1 MARPARAA
9 IRCDPE
15 DWAEAAEQPS
25 SATSVNVVPALS
37 AKSADDPAGAG
48 ARPRAAGSAP
58 PSGFAPASR
67 RWPSARRLGHIVR
80 VAWRHGLAL
89 AAARLARRWPAAR
102 RLLPHP
108 APGGELTGPERLR
121 VAIEDLGGTFIKFG
135 QMLALQPD
143 ILPVA
148 YCDALFK
155 LLDRV
160 EPFPFAQAEE
170 IFTAELGRRPAE
182 VFDDVER
189 RPLATASI
197 GQVYV
202 AHLGGRK
209 VAVKIQRP
217 NAEVEFA
224 SDIRLMIAAMRL
236 IRWLRLRRLYWLL
249 EPTGEFVAWSAEELD
264 YRNEARYSERLRRHA
279 AGNPVQYVPAV
290 LAEYTTR
297 RVLVVEFLEGV
308 TLLGYLRA
316 RDEGN
321 EVLQRGLA
329 AAGFDRQV
337 FAANL
342 VDNFLG
348 DAFKHGI
355 YHADLHP
362 ANLMVLPGNVVGY
375 IDFGITG
382 LMSPYSRHHLIAMT
396 LALARG
402 DVETMAAEYLKITA
416 WDARSDL
423 SGFRAGLE
431 RLAAGWYEQAAGQR
445 RLSAKITR
453 IFGEILA
460 LSRQTRVMPERDI
473 VKYIRS
479 AIAIDGLLVRFLP
492 GFDIGKQIAES
503 CAEYLRRE
511 MLHRLLT
518 AEQLLD
524 WGTAGG
530 RLLRDGPALTSRA
543 LAGLA
548 GMAAGPAPGA
558 FAGSAAS
565 GMAPTSRTSPPS
577 PAPPPSGWAPSGR
590 ASGTAAGRPGDR
602 GDAGAGSRA
611 RAIQLAAAVLGTAV
625 LIAGSAAPLRLG
637 LNLFTA
643 ELLFGGAAAAGLAG
657 ALRGLRA
664 FGPWEDRHAR

>member
-1 MARPARAA
+1 VNVAPAQPARPA
-9 IRCDPE
+9 D
-15 DWAEAAEQPS
+15 DL
-25 SATSVNVVPALS
+25 PAS
-37 AKSADDPAGAG
+37 
-48 ARPRAAGSAP
+48 RPRPARGPGSPAP
-58 PSGFAPASR
+58 AGFAPATR
-67 RWPSARRLGHIVR
+67 RWLSARRLGHIAR

-89 AAARLARRWPAAR
+89 ATARLARRWPAAR
-102 RLLPHP
+102 AFLP
-108 APGGELTGPERLR
+108 ASAVGAELPGPERLR
-121 VAIEDLGGTFIKFG
+121 IAIEDLGGTFIKFG

-160 EPFPFAQAEE
+160 EPFPFAQAEA
-170 IFTAELGRRPAE
+170 IFTAELGRPPAA
-182 VFDDVER
+182 VFDDFER

-202 AHLGGRK
+202 AHLDGRK

-224 SDIRLMIAAMRL
+224 SDIRLMIGGMRL
-236 IRWLRLRRLYWLL
+236 IRWLRLRRLEWLL

-279 AGNPVQYVPAV
+279 AGNPVQHVPAV
-290 LAEYTTR
+290 YTEYTTR

-308 TLLGYLRA
+308 TLLGWLRA

-329 AAGFDRQV
+329 AAGFDRQA
-337 FAANL
+337 FAANII
-342 VDNFLG
+342 DNFLG
-348 DAFKHGI
+348 DAFNYGI

-362 ANLMVLPGNVVGY
+362 ANLMILPGNVVGY

-402 DVETMAAEYLKITA
+402 DVDAMAAEYLKITA
-416 WDARSDL
+416 WDSRSDL
-423 SGFRAGLE
+423 PGYRAGLE
-431 RLAAGWYEQAAGQR
+431 RLAAGWYEEAGGRR

-460 LSRQTRVMPERDI
+460 LSRQTQVMPERDI

-479 AIAIDGLLVRFLP
+479 AIAIDGLLVRFVP
-492 GFDIGKQIAES
+492 GFDIGKQLAES

-511 MLHRLLT
+511 LRHRLLT
-518 AEQLLD
+518 AERLLD

-530 RLLRDGPALTSRA
+530 RLLRDGPALASRA
-543 LAGLA
+543 LAGIA
-548 GMAAGPAPGA
+548 GVAETGPLAGPAASPDPGGTGAHGAHGDPGA
-558 FAGSAAS
+558 PGNPGAPGS
-565 GMAPTSRTSPPS
+565 P
-577 PAPPPSGWAPSGR
+577 R
-590 ASGTAAGRPGDR
+590 ARR
-602 GDAGAGSRA
+602 RA
-611 RAIQLAAAVLGTAV
+611 RAIHLAAAVLGAAL
-625 LIAGSAAPLRLG
+625 LIAAGAAPLRLG

-643 ELLFGGAAAAGLAG
+643 ELLFGGAAAAALAG
-657 ALRGLRA
+657 ALRDLRA
-664 FGPWEDRHAR
+664 FGPPGGPS